1 MRKQDRE
8 GDGGA
13 DFALGEARK
22 ELAELRARVDELE
35 LVERKLGE
43 TARQYRLMFEHA
55 VEGMFQTSPDGR
67 YLAANPALARIYGYG
82 SPDELIASVVDIAS
96 QLYADPGRRDQFVD
110 AIGRDDFVSGFESR
124 IRRKDGV
131 EIWISEHVRAVR
143 DPAGRLLYYEG
154 TVQDIS
160 RRKDVEQRLLHDAF
174 HDALT
179 GLPNRA
185 LLSDRLGRMIWRAQR
200 RGDAPFALVLL
211 DLDRFRLVNES
222 LGHLAGDRMLIA
234 LAARLERWVR
244 ANDFVA
250 HVGGGQFAAVLG
262 GVGSRGDVAW
272 AVDALKAVIREP
284 QIVGGQELRAN
295 ASIGVA
301 VWSAGYDRAED
312 LLRDAEAAMY
322 HAKASGEGRFQIF
335 DQAMHEAA
343 SERLRVEGALRR
355 ALAEDEIFA
364 VYQPLVLLATGRIV
378 GFEALARWRD
388 PERGLLS
395 PASFIPVAEET
406 GLIVPLGLHML
417 REACLQAKRWNEAFP
432 EIAPLSMSVN
442 VSARQLARH
451 DIVPTFQRVLA
462 ETGLGPELLQ
472 LEITESATMRDPE
485 AAIERLAAL
494 RDLGLSVSLDDF
506 GTGYAS
512 LAQLHRFPLNSLKVD
527 RSFVA
532 AMGPEARD
540 TQILHAIV
548 SLAHNLGLAVTAE
561 GVETV
566 EQRRRLRTLRCEHA
580 QGFHFAKPMSAADAE
595 HLLATAPVFMD
606 SGDPVHDPDH
616 T

>member
-1 MRKQDRE
+1 
-8 GDGGA
+8 
-13 DFALGEARK
+13 
-22 ELAELRARVDELE
+22 
-35 LVERKLGE
+35 
-43 TARQYRLMFEHA
+43 
-55 VEGMFQTSPDGR
+55 
-67 YLAANPALARIYGYG
+67 
-82 SPDELIASVVDIAS
+82 
-96 QLYADPGRRDQFVD
+96 
-110 AIGRDDFVSGFESR
+110 
-124 IRRKDGV
+124 
-131 EIWISEHVRAVR
+131 
-143 DPAGRLLYYEG
+143 
-154 TVQDIS
+154 
-160 RRKDVEQRLLHDAF
+160 
-174 HDALT
+174 
-179 GLPNRA
+179 
-185 LLSDRLGRMIWRAQR
+185 
-200 RGDAPFALVLL
+200 
-211 DLDRFRLVNES
+211 
-222 LGHLAGDRMLIA
+222 
-234 LAARLERWVR
+234 
-244 ANDFVA
+244 
-250 HVGGGQFAAVLG
+250 
-262 GVGSRGDVAW
+262 VAW
-272 AVDALKAVIREP
+272 AVDGLKGVIREP
-284 QIVGGQELRAN
+284 LTVGGQELRAN

-301 VWSAGYDRAED
+301 IWSAAYERAED

-322 HAKASGEGRFQIF
+322 HAKASGEGRFQLF
-335 DQAMHEAA
+335 DQAMHESAK
-343 SERLRVEGALRR
+343 ERLRVEGALRR

-388 PERGLLS
+388 PERGLLP

-406 GLIVPLGLHML
+406 GLIVPLGLRML
-417 REACLQAKRWNEAFP
+417 RAACLQAKAWNEAFP

-442 VSARQLARH
+442 VSARQLARP
-451 DIVPTFQRVLA
+451 DIVHSFARVLQ
-462 ETGLGPELLQ
+462 ETSLAPELLQ

-580 QGFHFAKPMSAADAE
+580 QGFHFAKPMPAPEAGR
-595 HLLATAPVFMD
+595 LLATTPVFAD
-606 SGDPVHDPDH
+606 SGDPVEA
-616 T
+616 

>member
-1 MRKQDRE
+1 MRKRAPE
-8 GDGGA
+8 EADGTA
-13 DFALGEARK
+13 ALGEARK
-22 ELAELRARVDELE
+22 EIAELRERVDELE
-35 LVERKLGE
+35 LVERQLAE
-43 TARQYRLMFEHA
+43 TARQYRELFEHA
-55 VEGMFQTSPDGR
+55 VEGMFQTSPDGS
-67 YLAANPALARIYGYG
+67 YLAANPALAHIYGYG
-82 SPDELIASVVDIAS
+82 TPDELISSVVDIAS
-96 QLYADPGRRDQFVD
+96 QLYVDPGRRDQFVD
-110 AIGRDDFVSGFESR
+110 AIARDGFVSGFESR
-124 IRRKDGV
+124 IRRKDGA

-143 DPAGRLLYYEG
+143 DTSGRLLYYEG
-154 TVQDIS
+154 TVQDIT

-185 LLSDRLGRMIWRAQR
+185 LLTDRLGRMIWAAR
-200 RGDAPFALVLL
+200 RNDAAFAVVLL

-222 LGHLAGDRMLIA
+222 LGHLAGDRLLIG
-234 LAARLERWVR
+234 LAARLERWTR
-244 ANDFVA
+244 SGDFVA
-250 HVGGGQFAAVLG
+250 HVGGGQFAAILSEARTPQG
-262 GVGSRGDVAW
+262 VAW
-272 AVDALKAVIREP
+272 AIDGLKGLIREP
-284 QIVGGQELRAN
+284 LTVGGQELRAN

-301 VWSAGYDRAED
+301 LWSPAYERAED

-322 HAKASGEGRFQIF
+322 HAKASGEGRFQLF
-335 DQAMHEAA
+335 DQAMHERAK
-343 SERLRVEGALRR
+343 ERLRVEGALRR

-388 PERGLLS
+388 PERGLLP

-406 GLIVPLGLHML
+406 GLIVPLGLRML

-451 DIVPTFQRVLA
+451 DVVQTFARVLE
-462 ETGLGPELLQ
+462 ETALAPELLQ

-580 QGFHFAKPMSAADAE
+580 QGFHFAKPMPASEAE
-595 HLLATAPVFMD
+595 RLLATAPVFAD
-606 SGDPVHDPDH
+606 SGDPVEF
-616 T
+616 

>member
-1 MRKQDRE
+1 MRKRDPAGE
-8 GDGGA
+8 GGA
-13 DFALGEARK
+13 DLALGEARK

-35 LVERKLGE
+35 LVERQLGE
-43 TARQYRLMFEHA
+43 TARQYRGMFEHA

-67 YLAANPALARIYGYG
+67 YLAANPALARIYGYA

-96 QLYADPGRRDQFVD
+96 QLYVDAGRRDQFVD
-110 AIGRDDFVSGFESR
+110 AMARDGSVSGFESR
-124 IRRKDGV
+124 IRRKDGT

-143 DPAGRLLYYEG
+143 DPAGHLLYYEG
-154 TVQDIS
+154 AVQDIS

-185 LLSDRLGRMIWRAQR
+185 LLSDRLGRMIWRAR
-200 RGDAPFALVLL
+200 RRSEAVFAVVLL

-222 LGHLAGDRMLIA
+222 LGHLAGDRLLIA
-234 LAARLERWVR
+234 IAARLERWMR
-244 ANDFVA
+244 PSDFVA
-250 HVGGGQFAAVLG
+250 HVGGGQFAAILG
-262 GVGSRGDVAW
+262 DVESRGAVAE
-272 AVDALKAVIREP
+272 AVTELKARIREP
-284 QIVGGQELRAN
+284 HTIGGQELRAN

-301 VWSAGYDRAED
+301 VWSPAYERAED
-312 LLRDAEAAMY
+312 LLRDAETAMY
-322 HAKASGEGRFQIF
+322 HAKASGEGRFQLF
-335 DQAMHEAA
+335 DQAMHERAK
-343 SERLRVEGALRR
+343 ERLRVEGALRR
-355 ALAEDEIFA
+355 ALAEDEIFP
-364 VYQPLVLLATGRIV
+364 VYQPLVLLATGRVV
-378 GFEALARWRD
+378 GFEALARWQD
-388 PERGLLS
+388 PDFGLLA

-432 EIAPLSMSVN
+432 AIAPLSMSVN
-442 VSARQLARH
+442 VSARQLARP
-451 DIVPTFQRVLA
+451 DIVSAFGRVLA
-462 ETGLGPELLQ
+462 ETGLAPELLQ

-532 AMGPEARD
+532 GMGPDARD

-580 QGFHFAKPMSAADAE
+580 QGFHFARPMTAVDAE
-595 HLLATAPVFMD
+595 HMLATAPFFAD
-606 SGDPVHDPDH
+606 SGDPVGDPL
-616 T
+616 

>member
-1 MRKQDRE
+1 MRKRTGQE
-8 GDGGA
+8 SGA
-13 DFALGEARK
+13 ETALGEARK
-22 ELAELRARVDELE
+22 ELAELRGRVDELE
-35 LVERKLGE
+35 LVERALTE
-43 TARQYRLMFEHA
+43 TARTYRGMFEHA

-67 YLAANPALARIYGYG
+67 YLAANPALARIYGYH

-96 QLYADPGRRDQFVD
+96 QLYVDPGRRDHFVD
-110 AIGRDDFVSGFESR
+110 AIARDGVVSGFESR
-124 IRRKDGV
+124 IRRKDGN

-143 DPAGRLLYYEG
+143 DPGSGELLYYEG

-185 LLSDRLGRMIWRAQR
+185 LLVDRLGRTIWRAR
-200 RGDAPFALVLL
+200 RKPDLRFAALLL

-222 LGHLAGDRMLIA
+222 LGHLAGDRLLIA
-234 LAARLERWVR
+234 IAARLEGWMRSG
-244 ANDFVA
+244 DFVA
-250 HVGGGQFAAVLG
+250 HVGGGQFAVLLAN
-262 GVGSRGDVAW
+262 VGSRDEAAEAVA
-272 AVDALKAVIREP
+272 ALKAVIREP
-284 QIVGGQELRAN
+284 QTVGGQELRAN

-301 VWSAGYDRAED
+301 VWSAEYETAED

-322 HAKASGEGRFQIF
+322 HAKASGEGRFQLF
-335 DQAMHEAA
+335 DRAMHERAK
-343 SERLRVEGALRR
+343 ERLRVESSLRR
-355 ALAEDEIFA
+355 ALAEDEIFP
-364 VYQPLVLLATGRIV
+364 VYQPLVLLATGQIV

-388 PERGLLS
+388 PERGLL
-395 PASFIPVAEET
+395 PPNSFIPVAEET

-417 REACLQAKRWNEAFP
+417 REACAQAKRWNEAFP
-432 EIAPLSMSVN
+432 AIGPLTISVN

-451 DIVPTFQRVLA
+451 DVVQAFERVLV
-462 ETGLGPELLQ
+462 ETGLAPELLQ

-532 AMGPEARD
+532 AMGPDARD

-580 QGFHFAKPMSAADAE
+580 QGFHFAKPMAAVDAE
-595 HLLATAPVFMD
+595 RLLAEAPVFAD
-606 SGDPVHDPDH
+606 SGDPVWEVN
-616 T
+616 